1 MQGYKWKV
9 ISKYYDNTGLVN
21 MQRINASPAISIE
34 TQILILLQHVHLNET
49 MLCAGNCAKIVVII
63 Y

>member
-1 MQGYKWKV
+1 MQGKLHRNTQFKTGWMNMHRFNVSPV
-9 ISKYYDNTGLVN
+9 I
-21 MQRINASPAISIE
+21 PIE

-49 MLCAGNCAKIVVII
+49 MLCADNCAKIVVII